1 MNSSRLSTFTIV
13 FSVAYAALYLLS
25 VQYNWALFTYHPAL
39 ETFGALVQ
47 KPIVDGGPA
56 MYWYGWLATSALGAF
71 AVAALACAMP
81 AGVGNRIWSGLAWA
95 VPLAAMFAFVYI
107 LRGYFTK

>member
-1 MNSSRLSTFTIV
+1 MFV
-13 FSVAYAALYLLS
+13 FSIAYAVIYLLA
-25 VQYNWALFTYHPAL
+25 VENNWALFTYHPAL
-39 ETFGALVQ
+39 EAFGALVQ
-47 KPIVDGGPA
+47 KPIDGGPA

-71 AVAALACAMP
+71 AVAALACVIP
-81 AGVGNRIWSGLAWA
+81 AIFSARIWSSLAWA

>member
-1 MNSSRLSTFTIV
+1 MNSFRLSTFTMV
-13 FSVAYAALYLLS
+13 FSIAYAVLYLLS
-25 VQYNWALFTYHPAL
+25 VEYNWALFTYHPAL

-47 KPIVDGGPA
+47 KPIDGGPA
-56 MYWYGWLATSALGAF
+56 MYWYGWLATSALGAL
-71 AVAALACAMP
+71 AAAGLACAMP
-81 AGVGNRIWSGLAWA
+81 VGFGNRIWFSLAWA